1 MLEKYKDIVKDHQ
14 EKYQRVKRHYN
25 LISIVRI
32 LLILVFLTS
41 IYLYIKSQQ
50 YIYIPIGIVGFL
62 LFLRLIKYHSKIGW
76 KKKIKHTLIQINKA
90 EIEFLQDQKYS
101 FDAGREFIDNKH
113 LYSYDLDLFGD
124 KSLFQY
130 LNRTAL
136 HIGKT
141 TLAQRL
147 TNPIPKKDLTIHQK
161 AVEELTPKISWR
173 QRIYAIAKNINDSSE
188 KYQKLL
194 HWTEKKETKL
204 SKTILILAY
213 IVPIL
218 FLTVIGSH
226 FFITIPRFYSICIAL
241 FFTNLFL
248 TSFHTKRIKDI
259 LTHSENIDSLLKKY
273 SLILTEI
280 ETQNFEN
287 ERLKQLHSTITSPQ
301 KASEEIHRL
310 SVLFGN
316 MDSFL
321 NIFASPLFNGIFQY
335 HVHQLHKL
343 TLWKKQNSTRIK
355 NWLEIIGEIETLNSL
370 ANFACN
376 NPEFT
381 YPTFN
386 NNCVFEFNDIG
397 HPLIPKDKR
406 ITNNISF
413 KEHPFVLLT
422 GSNMS
427 GKSTFLRTLGVNLV
441 LAKAGAVVC
450 ATQANIESL
459 ELLVFMRLSDSL
471 SENESYFFAEI
482 KRLQQ
487 IAKTTQ
493 EKPCFILLDEIL
505 KGTNSNDKQNGTIEF
520 IKKMVTNKAIGV
532 IATHDLEVCQLTKK
546 HPKHLTNKNFE
557 VNIVDNELV
566 FDYKLQNGVCQNQS
580 ASFLM
585 KKMGVI

>member
-1 MLEKYKDIVKDHQ
+1 MIEKYTDIVKQHSD
-14 EKYQRVKRHYN
+14 KYRQIKQHYN
-25 LISIVRI
+25 IISVVRI
-32 LLILVFLTS
+32 LLILIVLGSVFL
-41 IYLYIKSQQ
+41 YVKSEQ
-50 YIYIPIGIVGFL
+50 IFYIPIAIIGFF
-62 LFLRLIKYHSKIGW
+62 LFLILIKYHSKIGW
-76 KKKIKHTLIQINKA
+76 KKKIAHTLIEINTS
-90 EIEFLQDQKYS
+90 EIDFLQHQKYS
-101 FDAGREFIDNKH
+101 SDAGEEFINTKH
-113 LYSYDLDLFGD
+113 LYSYDLDLFGE
-124 KSLFQY
+124 KSLFQH

-147 TNPIPKKDLTIHQK
+147 TNAIPKEELVFHQK
-161 AVEELTPKISWR
+161 AIEELTPKISWR
-173 QRIYAIAKNINDSSE
+173 QRIYAIAKNIDDTAE
-188 KYQKLL
+188 KHQNLL
-194 HWTEKKETKL
+194 DWTEKSETKL
-204 SKTILILAY
+204 SKITLVLSY

-218 FLTVIGSH
+218 LLSVITVH
-226 FFITIPRFYSICIAL
+226 FFVAIPKFYSVCIVL
-241 FFTNLFL
+241 IFTNLFL
-248 TSFHTKRIKDI
+248 TSFHTKRIKEI
-259 LTHSENIDSLLKKY
+259 LTYSENIDSLLKKY
-273 SLILTEI
+273 SLTLTEI
-280 ETQNFEN
+280 ETQHFEN
-287 ERLKQLHSTITSPQ
+287 ELLRKLHFSITTPQ
-301 KASEEIHRL
+301 KASKEIHQL

-335 HVHQLHKL
+335 HIHQLHKL
-343 TLWKKQNSTRIK
+343 LLWKEQNSSRVK
-355 NWLEIIGEIETLNSL
+355 DWLQAIGEIETLNSL
-370 ANFACN
+370 ANFSYN

-386 NNCVFEFNDIG
+386 NNAIFEFKEFG
-397 HPLIPKDKR
+397 HPLIPKEKR
-406 ITNNISF
+406 ITNDISF

-441 LAKAGAVVC
+441 LGKTGAVVC
-450 ATQANIESL
+450 AKQANIEPL

-493 EKPCFILLDEIL
+493 KKSCFILLDEIL

-520 IKKMVTNKAIGV
+520 IKKMVVNQAIGV
-532 IATHDLEVCQLTKK
+532 IATHDLEVCQLTEK
-546 HPKHLTNKNFE
+546 HSNYLTNKNFE
-557 VNIVDNELV
+557 VNIINNELI
-566 FDYKLQNGVCQNQS
+566 FDYKLQNGICQNQS